1 MVRQRSG
8 QAGAFAIVI
17 VGLLV
22 GGTAQL
28 SIARMTS
35 SATVGSNT
43 FTTAA
48 HFDTTPPTVASS
60 VISKTVLYLAG
71 YIHQGGTYYVYANIT
86 DAGSGVA
93 SATAN
98 VSNIT
103 TGSTAVAV
111 VAGSYSVE
119 GVSYN
124 YRSASLTAKNP
135 LTAGSVTY
143 SITAVDGSGNSGTT
157 AGLTVVVDNTVPAG
171 SNILLA
177 DGGGTAGTIQ
187 LGDTITFT
195 FNDVIDPQSVLAGWT
210 GASTNVVVRF
220 TDSGANDTFAIW
232 NSTNT
237 AQLAVGTVNTK
248 GDYVM
253 PGGATAG
260 LSGTASTMVLNTSTD
275 TIRVTLGTVA
285 GMIKNDNK
293 KRAPAWTPSASAT
306 DRAGNA
312 ESTTVVNGA
321 NLVGF

>member
-1 MVRQRSG
+1 MARRRSG
-8 QAGAFAIVI
+8 QVGALAIVM
-17 VGLLV
+17 VGVVL

-28 SIARMTS
+28 SLARMTS

-60 VISKTVLYLAG
+60 VISKTVQYLSG
-71 YIHQGGTYYVYANIT
+71 YIRQAGAYYVYANIT

-98 VSNIT
+98 VANIT
-103 TGSTAVAV
+103 TGSTAVAL
-111 VAGSYSVE
+111 VAGSYSVG

-135 LTAGSVTY
+135 LAAGSVTY

-157 AGLTVVVDNTVPAG
+157 SGLTVVVDNTVPAG
-171 SNILLA
+171 SNILLS

-187 LGDTITFT
+187 LGDTITYT

-220 TDSGANDTFAIW
+220 TDSGANDTFAVW

-237 AQLAVGTVNTK
+237 TQLALGTVNTK

-260 LSGTASTMVLNTSTD
+260 ASGTPSTMVLNTSSD
-275 TIRVTLGTVA
+275 TITITLGTVA
-285 GMIKNDNK
+285 GTIKNDNANHK
-293 KRAPAWTPSASAT
+293 PAWTPSASAT

-312 ESTTVVNGA
+312 MSTTVVNGA
-321 NLVGF
+321 NVVGF